1 MRNKNCQIWNK
12 DRKMTKQIKKT
23 VVNGI
28 KVSTIQ
34 LPNDPFYRGFYET
47 IVLSHGHE
55 FERRSGTYN
64 QAMNDHAAGIEYAK
78 GLK

>member
-1 MRNKNCQIWNK
+1 MI
-12 DRKMTKQIKKT
+12 KQIKKT

-34 LPNDPFYRGFYET
+34 LFHPYYDGLFET

-55 FERRSGTYN
+55 FQRRSGTYE
-64 QAMNDHAAGIEYAK
+64 QAMNDHSAGIEYAK
-78 GLK
+78 RLK

>member
-1 MRNKNCQIWNK
+1 MR
-12 DRKMTKQIKKT
+12 TKKT
-23 VVNGI
+23 MIKQVKKTIVNGI

-34 LPNDPFYRGFYET
+34 LLDPYYDGLFET

-55 FERRSGTYN
+55 FERTAKTYK
-64 QAMNDHAAGIEYAK
+64 QAMNDHQQGIEYAR

>member
-1 MRNKNCQIWNK
+1 MIKP
-12 DRKMTKQIKKT
+12 IKKT

-34 LPNDPFYRGFYET
+34 LLHPYYDGLFET

-55 FERRSGTYN
+55 FERRSGTYE
-64 QAMNDHAAGIEYAK
+64 QAMNDHQQGVEYAR